1 MNPNKRLR
9 LAREKSQSGL
19 DALNAARYQ
28 QAVDDSL
35 EAAKLW
41 KGLRREEQNYAGC
54 LVNAAIALDE
64 LGRYTEAKNLL
75 EKVIPL
81 QKKILGEEHPDVATS
96 LNNLAIIY
104 KALGEYETARELHEK
119 VLGIRGKI
127 LGSEHP
133 DTASSLNNLAD
144 IHHVLGNYEKARE
157 LHEKAFAIREKIL
170 GSEHPHTAV
179 SLNNL
184 ALIYKAFGEY
194 ERAKDF
200 HEKALIIQEKIFGSN
215 ALHPDVARSLN
226 NLAVVYEAQGEM
238 AKAQDYFQRAQT
250 IINQVFDENHPAA
263 QQISQNYL
271 QLQQT
276 IAELERR
283 NIEQRIA
290 LEEANKLNYL
300 GLMATGIAHNINNP
314 VGIIRLAAQR
324 GLHKLETGIG
334 VVEGQEIFQRILRQA
349 DRLHDIIQGFRKF
362 AHGDR
367 QRRETV
373 ELNALVIEI
382 QEYFSSQLEAHH
394 ITLKLELSDENPCSH
409 ANRFVLQEVLM
420 NLIQNAR
427 EALEHTPDAFVIIK
441 TWQQA
446 EKVGLYIEDNGAG
459 IPSAQQK
466 NLFTPFHSTKTDGTG
481 LGLYFAN
488 KALADLH
495 GTIIYQ
501 ERQPNGACFKI
512 ELPPVQE
519 NEHENNS
526 LSNFSG

>member
-41 KGLRREEQNYAGC
+41 KELKGGERNYARC
-54 LVNAAIALDE
+54 LVCAAIALGE
-64 LGRYTEAKNLL
+64 LERYIEAQKLL
-75 EKVIPL
+75 EK
-81 QKKILGEEHPDVATS
+81 
-96 LNNLAIIY
+96 AISIQT
-104 KALGEYETARELHEK
+104 KT
-119 VLGIRGKI
+119 

-133 DTASSLNNLAD
+133 DVA
-144 IHHVLGNYEKARE
+144 G
-157 LHEKAFAIREKIL
+157 
-170 GSEHPHTAV
+170 

-184 ALIYKAFGEY
+184 ALIHK
-194 ERAKDF
+194 
-200 HEKALIIQEKIFGSN
+200 
-215 ALHPDVARSLN
+215 
-226 NLAVVYEAQGEM
+226 AQGEM
-238 AKAQDYFQRAQT
+238 AKAQDCYQRAQT

-276 IAELERR
+276 ITELERR

-324 GLHKLETGIG
+324 GLRKLETGIG

-394 ITLKLELSDENPCSH
+394 IMLKLELSDENPCSH

-420 NLIQNAR
+420 DLIKNAR

-441 TWQQA
+441 TWQQT

-459 IPSAQQK
+459 IPSVQQK

>member
-1 MNPNKRLR
+1 MNRNKKLR
-9 LAREKSQSGL
+9 LAKEKLQSGL

-41 KGLRREEQNYAGC
+41 EELKRNERNYAGC
-54 LVNAAIALDE
+54 LVNAAIASSK
-64 LGRYTEAKNLL
+64 LGYHTEAQKLL
-75 EKVIPL
+75 EKSIPI
-81 QKKILGEEHPDVATS
+81 QKKILGSKHPYIAES
-96 LNNLAIIY
+96 LNNLAI
-104 KALGEYETARELHEK
+104 
-119 VLGIRGKI
+119 
-127 LGSEHP
+127 
-133 DTASSLNNLAD
+133 
-144 IHHVLGNYEKARE
+144 
-157 LHEKAFAIREKIL
+157 
-170 GSEHPHTAV
+170 
-179 SLNNL
+179 
-184 ALIYKAFGEY
+184 
-194 ERAKDF
+194 
-200 HEKALIIQEKIFGSN
+200 
-215 ALHPDVARSLN
+215 
-226 NLAVVYEAQGEM
+226 VYEAKGET
-238 AKAQDYFQRAQT
+238 AKAQNCFEHAQT
-250 IINQVFDENHPAA
+250 IINQVLDKSHPTARI
-263 QQISQNYL
+263 ISQNYL

-324 GLHKLETGIG
+324 GLRKLETGIC

-420 NLIQNAR
+420 DLIKNAR

-519 NEHENNS
+519 NENENNS

>member
-35 EAAKLW
+35 EAAELW
-41 KGLRREEQNYAGC
+41 KGLRREEQNYARC
-54 LVNAAIALDE
+54 LVRAAIALGE
-64 LGRYTEAKNLL
+64 LERYIEAQKLL
-75 EKVIPL
+75 EKAIPI
-81 QKKILGEEHPDVATS
+81 QTKT
-96 LNNLAIIY
+96 
-104 KALGEYETARELHEK
+104 
-119 VLGIRGKI
+119 

-133 DTASSLNNLAD
+133 DVASSLNNLAL
-144 IHHVLGNYEKARE
+144 IHK
-157 LHEKAFAIREKIL
+157 
-170 GSEHPHTAV
+170 
-179 SLNNL
+179 
-184 ALIYKAFGEY
+184 
-194 ERAKDF
+194 
-200 HEKALIIQEKIFGSN
+200 
-215 ALHPDVARSLN
+215 
-226 NLAVVYEAQGEM
+226 AQGEM
-238 AKAQDYFQRAQT
+238 AKAQDCYQRAQT

-324 GLHKLETGIG
+324 GLRKLETGIG